1 MMNPQDNKPDNK
13 EIYLFIL
20 IPSEEKINFQKIK
33 YESEIIPKIFLSEN
47 ILKEDGS
54 YLVEIIFK
62 FVINKEKD
70 KEEEQYTIKFNEE
83 GNKYILSFDIKNKS
97 FIYSPKLK
105 RIKNNYIIEEPIE
118 QNIIP
123 LYNKF
128 NIFLEALKENNE
140 RDIEEKLL
148 EDTIDIY
155 KTEKKFSLLITL
167 FLKIY
172 LKYKDL
178 CNKLIEIY
186 YNINEEENNDR
197 EKYIKKDLI
206 TFHDIYSKAED
217 IIKENKY
224 NPIYFFGI
232 LFCYFNYYD
241 NKDNFNTMI
250 NKFCEKNSDT
260 LYEILIK
267 YYTHFMNPLNQNKD
281 FYNSFIKYI
290 LEKNKDINIFKRTLD
305 YIEDIET
312 FLFVINDNKEKI
324 FKNYDKLNSSPIKIG
339 AYLKLI
345 KYSYLNDIQV
355 EENECDNIIKYIENI
370 IKFSEKEK
378 ILAIYL
384 KSTFW
389 MSLIQNYDISNLDYI
404 DNIYK
409 LRELFKKYN
418 KLINDLFDED
428 INEDSKVKKIKKKK
442 KDEIKFDINNC
453 YERDEFAILLNKNLK
468 DFFIKNKDK
477 NTNGEILSLLEKYN
491 PYFSFKN
498 LDDKKRYKNKR
509 EIYIFDYINF
519 SETTPIFIKYFRNF
533 NFEIMFENNI
543 NDYINILTGK
553 IKDIQTFDNV
563 TKLVNINRLKKEI
576 QKNYIEILKEKYKLI
591 VMDIKLIKEK
601 DELYEVSKIIARFVS
616 KVFLFEKNNNFLDD
630 KIEKL
635 DNEIKNLIYIELINK
650 YNNEEYKEQNE
661 HIYDIYLNK
670 IEAEEGRYNVL
681 KFMEKLS
688 GEDKKYF
695 IYEKLLKKCEFTK
708 EEFFSSEE
716 NYKIKTLCFLKYELE
731 NYKLKE
737 NDFIY
742 NEKYEKDLDLN
753 YQAEQGNKAASYII
767 NLLDEIRRDL
777 DNGNILKKDLEK
789 FLKIKEIKKIKDK
802 KSKDKYDVK
811 DEFIKIRDEEEEK
824 EKEKQEVIEKLGLIS
839 LILSNYD
846 PYRKY
851 YDYKKIIEKI
861 KRLIFIKDSLMI
873 YHKNIYIEDIQG
885 ISNLINEI
893 ENSPIINFRNE
904 EMYIKI
910 EKIQR
915 YEVLCDEINKLKD
928 FLLFNKIY
936 ENAQGKER
944 FEDAGNKLYSLK
956 RIFDRNNSNIDIE
969 IIFEDKDFQNIFQNI
984 KEESSKKDESESRL
998 FINQMRDY
1006 FNIRNESIIKD
1017 LIILIRSN
1025 KYEIIIKSIK
1035 YFFDTFTNEKLKL
1048 PSDLNLS
1055 QMKLKEL
1062 KKTLQELKQDVIFDY
1077 ESNNHYYKV
1086 FTSFYEKSEAIE
1098 FLKRYINKDK
1108 KDLSNK
1114 LKNNLEIISIKDID
1128 DTIECLTHFKNF
1140 KNKNSSEII
1149 KYIKLLSEK
1158 EIAPFENYSKKFSYI
1173 IKLDE

>member
-167 FLKIY
+167 FLKIE
-172 LKYKDL
+172 KYRDL
-178 CNKLIEIY
+178 TNKLIEIF

-224 NPIYFFGI
+224 NPIYFYGI

-324 FKNYDKLNSSPIKIG
+324 FKNYDKLNYSPIKIG

-477 NTNGEILSLLEKYN
+477 NTNTEILSLLEKYN

-498 LDDKKRYKNKR
+498 LDDKKTYKNKR

-563 TKLVNINRLKKEI
+563 TKLVNINRLKKDI

-767 NLLDEIRRDL
+767 NTLDGIRRDL

-811 DEFIKIRDEEEEK
+811 DELIKIRK
-824 EKEKQEVIEKLGLIS
+824 
-839 LILSNYD
+839 
-846 PYRKY
+846 
-851 YDYKKIIEKI
+851 
-861 KRLIFIKDSLMI
+861 
-873 YHKNIYIEDIQG
+873 
-885 ISNLINEI
+885 
-893 ENSPIINFRNE
+893 
-904 EMYIKI
+904 
-910 EKIQR
+910 
-915 YEVLCDEINKLKD
+915 
-928 FLLFNKIY
+928 
-936 ENAQGKER
+936 
-944 FEDAGNKLYSLK
+944 
-956 RIFDRNNSNIDIE
+956 
-969 IIFEDKDFQNIFQNI
+969 
-984 KEESSKKDESESRL
+984 
-998 FINQMRDY
+998 
-1006 FNIRNESIIKD
+1006 
-1017 LIILIRSN
+1017 
-1025 KYEIIIKSIK
+1025 
-1035 YFFDTFTNEKLKL
+1035 
-1048 PSDLNLS
+1048 
-1055 QMKLKEL
+1055 
-1062 KKTLQELKQDVIFDY
+1062 
-1077 ESNNHYYKV
+1077 
-1086 FTSFYEKSEAIE
+1086 
-1098 FLKRYINKDK
+1098 
-1108 KDLSNK
+1108 
-1114 LKNNLEIISIKDID
+1114 
-1128 DTIECLTHFKNF
+1128 
-1140 KNKNSSEII
+1140 
-1149 KYIKLLSEK
+1149 
-1158 EIAPFENYSKKFSYI
+1158 
-1173 IKLDE
+1173 

>member
-1 MMNPQDNKPDNK
+1 M
-13 EIYLFIL
+13 
-20 IPSEEKINFQKIK
+20 
-33 YESEIIPKIFLSEN
+33 
-47 ILKEDGS
+47 
-54 YLVEIIFK
+54 
-62 FVINKEKD
+62 
-70 KEEEQYTIKFNEE
+70 
-83 GNKYILSFDIKNKS
+83 
-97 FIYSPKLK
+97 
-105 RIKNNYIIEEPIE
+105 
-118 QNIIP
+118 
-123 LYNKF
+123 
-128 NIFLEALKENNE
+128 
-140 RDIEEKLL
+140 
-148 EDTIDIY
+148 
-155 KTEKKFSLLITL
+155 
-167 FLKIY
+167 
-172 LKYKDL
+172 
-178 CNKLIEIY
+178 
-186 YNINEEENNDR
+186 
-197 EKYIKKDLI
+197 
-206 TFHDIYSKAED
+206 
-217 IIKENKY
+217 
-224 NPIYFFGI
+224 
-232 LFCYFNYYD
+232 
-241 NKDNFNTMI
+241 
-250 NKFCEKNSDT
+250 
-260 LYEILIK
+260 
-267 YYTHFMNPLNQNKD
+267 
-281 FYNSFIKYI
+281 
-290 LEKNKDINIFKRTLD
+290 
-305 YIEDIET
+305 
-312 FLFVINDNKEKI
+312 
-324 FKNYDKLNSSPIKIG
+324 
-339 AYLKLI
+339 
-345 KYSYLNDIQV
+345 
-355 EENECDNIIKYIENI
+355 
-370 IKFSEKEK
+370 
-378 ILAIYL
+378 
-384 KSTFW
+384 
-389 MSLIQNYDISNLDYI
+389 DYI

-563 TKLVNINRLKKEI
+563 TKLVNINRLKKDI

-851 YDYKKIIEKI
+851 HDYKKNIENINEEI

-873 YHKNIYIEDIQG
+873 YHKNIYIEDIQE

-904 EMYIKI
+904 EMCIKI

-915 YEVLCDEINKLKD
+915 YKVLCDEINKLKD

-1035 YFFDTFTNEKLKL
+1035 YFFDNFTNEKLKL

-1128 DTIECLTHFKNF
+1128 DTIKCLTYFKYF
-1140 KNKNSSEII
+1140 KNKNSLEII
-1149 KYIKLLSEK
+1149 KIIKLLSDEQ
-1158 EIAPFENYSKKFSYI
+1158 IAQFENYSKKFSYI

>member
-1 MMNPQDNKPDNK
+1 
-13 EIYLFIL
+13 
-20 IPSEEKINFQKIK
+20 
-33 YESEIIPKIFLSEN
+33 
-47 ILKEDGS
+47 
-54 YLVEIIFK
+54 
-62 FVINKEKD
+62 
-70 KEEEQYTIKFNEE
+70 
-83 GNKYILSFDIKNKS
+83 
-97 FIYSPKLK
+97 
-105 RIKNNYIIEEPIE
+105 
-118 QNIIP
+118 
-123 LYNKF
+123 
-128 NIFLEALKENNE
+128 
-140 RDIEEKLL
+140 
-148 EDTIDIY
+148 
-155 KTEKKFSLLITL
+155 
-167 FLKIY
+167 
-172 LKYKDL
+172 
-178 CNKLIEIY
+178 
-186 YNINEEENNDR
+186 
-197 EKYIKKDLI
+197 
-206 TFHDIYSKAED
+206 
-217 IIKENKY
+217 
-224 NPIYFFGI
+224 
-232 LFCYFNYYD
+232 
-241 NKDNFNTMI
+241 MI

-312 FLFVINDNKEKI
+312 FLFVINNNKEKI
-324 FKNYDKLNSSPIKIG
+324 FKSYDKLNSSPIKIG

-563 TKLVNINRLKKEI
+563 TKLVNINRLKKDI

-811 DEFIKIRDEEEEK
+811 DKFTRIRDEE
-824 EKEKQEVIEKLGLIS
+824 EVIEKLGLIS

-851 YDYKKIIEKI
+851 HDYKKNIENINEEI

-873 YHKNIYIEDIQG
+873 YHKNIYIEDIQE

-910 EKIQR
+910 
-915 YEVLCDEINKLKD
+915 
-928 FLLFNKIY
+928 
-936 ENAQGKER
+936 
-944 FEDAGNKLYSLK
+944 
-956 RIFDRNNSNIDIE
+956 
-969 IIFEDKDFQNIFQNI
+969 
-984 KEESSKKDESESRL
+984 
-998 FINQMRDY
+998 
-1006 FNIRNESIIKD
+1006 
-1017 LIILIRSN
+1017 
-1025 KYEIIIKSIK
+1025 
-1035 YFFDTFTNEKLKL
+1035 
-1048 PSDLNLS
+1048 
-1055 QMKLKEL
+1055 
-1062 KKTLQELKQDVIFDY
+1062 
-1077 ESNNHYYKV
+1077 
-1086 FTSFYEKSEAIE
+1086 
-1098 FLKRYINKDK
+1098 
-1108 KDLSNK
+1108 
-1114 LKNNLEIISIKDID
+1114 
-1128 DTIECLTHFKNF
+1128 
-1140 KNKNSSEII
+1140 
-1149 KYIKLLSEK
+1149 
-1158 EIAPFENYSKKFSYI
+1158 
-1173 IKLDE
+1173 